1 MKMDYLMMTENG
13 MVLVEENE
21 NREQENHE
29 RFRSY
34 AKETVAGSREAAEQE
49 RKPE

>member
-13 MVLVEENE
+13 MILVEGNE
-21 NREQENHE
+21 NREQENLE
-29 RFRSY
+29 RCRSFTR
-34 AKETVAGSREAAEQE
+34 ETDGGSREAAEQE